1 MANDIRTVHC
11 KLISLCS
18 LQGEVRQQVRQE
30 WEERFHEHEAFW
42 LDVEESQS
50 GVDMARAVTHLIRN
64 QGIMTMAGKKVIIA
78 AFFDLAHA
86 PNEALAKEIAQVP
99 ALLKGALGCT
109 VALTMEFGNLGEM
122 AFADKDKLR
131 SHVKQIVEVNKE
143 NPNDKKQL
151 CLVASSPL
159 VMPEDDSSW
168 KAVMVSLDVLR
179 RLSAPAQEIAGGNPD
194 GDVGFIRYGEYDARK
209 LSELT
214 DRKTKI
220 LTALGNDGAMKL
232 KDLIRN
238 ELSALEMKIEE
249 TYVVTGS
256 VQPIH
261 PDMIVSGGINRWKAG
276 KGKLDSFE
284 KAKNSTWSAMDMT
297 GQNLRS
303 MIAAGCREQIED
315 AEGRLARFLEEAGV
329 GVQLEAD
336 AQQMESI
343 LRPEKMTVAPPI
355 APSLSYKPEGWV
367 KDIEEYLLGVRRHA
381 AAKAKQ
387 DMAQSLLDAYRKI
400 PASVYTEKSTGLT
413 KRLKQVETRLGNV
426 MSRADLINLLPT
438 GAPLPETCFFPFL
451 GGGFTA
457 SWALCRKPA
466 DAADLDGVCTGT
478 NTTVY
483 YIDETVGGL
492 KLVDN
497 APIKAVQIILSNCD
511 DAHLNDMIK

>member
-30 WEERFHEHEAFW
+30 WEERFHEHETFW

-64 QGIMTMAGKKVIIA
+64 QGIMSMAGKKVIIA

-86 PNEALAKEIAQVP
+86 PNEDLAKEIAQVP

-122 AFADKDKLR
+122 AFADKDQLR
-131 SHVKQIVEVNKE
+131 SHVKRIVEVNRE

-159 VMPEDDSSW
+159 VLPEDDSSW

-179 RLSAPAQEIAGGNPD
+179 RLSAPAQAVEGGNPD

-209 LSELT
+209 LEELT
-214 DRKTKI
+214 DRKAK
-220 LTALGNDGAMKL
+220 LQTALGKDGETQL
-232 KDLIRN
+232 RSLIQN
-238 ELSALEMKIEE
+238 ELSAMLMEIEE
-249 TYVVTGS
+249 NYVVTGS

-261 PDMIVSGGINRWKAG
+261 PDMVVNGSINRWRAAHG
-276 KGKLDSFE
+276 SLPSFE
-284 KAKNSTWSAMDMT
+284 AAKSSTWSAMDLT
-297 GQNLRS
+297 GQNLLS
-303 MIAAGCREQIED
+303 MIDAGCRERIGNAD
-315 AEGRLARFLEEAGV
+315 SHLARLLEQAGV
-329 GVQLEAD
+329 GIQLEAD
-336 AQQMESI
+336 AERMQAI
-343 LRPEKMTVAPPI
+343 LRPEKMTVAPPL
-355 APSLSYKPEGWV
+355 APSLAYKPEGW
-367 KDIEEYLLGVRRHA
+367 YLLGVRRHA

-387 DMAQSLLDAYRKI
+387 DVAQSLLDAYRKI
-400 PASVYTEKSTGLT
+400 PASVYTDKQSKLT
-413 KRLKQVETRLGNV
+413 KQLKQVETRLGNI
-426 MSRADLINLLPT
+426 MSRGELINLLPT
-438 GAPLPETCFFPFL
+438 GAPLPETCFFPIL

-457 SWALCRKPA
+457 SWAICREPA
-466 DAADLDGVCTGT
+466 DAVDLDAVCGGG

-483 YIDETVGGL
+483 YIDKNVGGL

-497 APIKAVQIILSNCD
+497 APIKAVQIVLSNCD
-511 DAHLNDMIK
+511 DAHLNDMIR

>member
-30 WEERFHEHEAFW
+30 WEERFHEHETFW

-50 GVDMARAVTHLIRN
+50 GVDMARSVTHLIRN
-64 QGIMTMAGKKVIIA
+64 QGIMSMAGKKVIIA

-86 PNEALAKEIAQVP
+86 PNEELAKQIAQVP

-122 AFADKDKLR
+122 AFADKEQLR
-131 SHVKQIVEVNKE
+131 SHVKRIVEVNRE

-159 VMPEDDSSW
+159 VLPEDDSSW

-179 RLSAPAQEIAGGNPD
+179 RLSAPAQAVEGGNPD
-194 GDVGFIRYGEYDARK
+194 GDVGFIRYGEYDAQK
-209 LSELT
+209 LDELT
-214 DRKTKI
+214 DRKTK
-220 LTALGNDGAMKL
+220 LQTALSNGGEMRLRN
-232 KDLIRN
+232 LIQN
-238 ELSALEMKIEE
+238 ELSAMETEIEE
-249 TYVVTGS
+249 TYVVAGS

-261 PDMIVSGGINRWKAG
+261 PDMIVSGSIGRWRAAHG
-276 KGKLDSFE
+276 NLESFE
-284 KAKNSTWSAMDMT
+284 KAKNSTWSAMEMT

-303 MIAAGCREQIED
+303 MIAEGCRTRVENAD
-315 AEGRLARFLEEAGV
+315 SRLAQFLEQAGV
-329 GVQLEAD
+329 GILLEAD
-336 AQQMESI
+336 TEHMQAI
-343 LRPEKMTVAPPI
+343 LKPEKMTVAPPI
-355 APSLSYKPEGWV
+355 APSLSYKPEGWT

-387 DMAQSLLDAYRKI
+387 DAAQSLLDAYQKI
-400 PASVYTEKSTGLT
+400 PASVYTERQSKLT
-413 KRLKQVETRLGNV
+413 QKLNHVVTRLGNI
-426 MSRADLINLLPT
+426 MSREELINLLPT
-438 GAPLPETCFFPFL
+438 GAPLPETCFFPIL

-457 SWALCRKPA
+457 SWAICREQA
-466 DAADLDGVCTGT
+466 DVWDLDAVCTGS

-483 YIDETVGGL
+483 YIDKNAGGL

-497 APIKAVQIILSNCD
+497 APIKAVQIVLSNCD
-511 DAHLNDMIK
+511 DAHLNDMIR